1 LELEV
6 KEELL
11 QEEVFHALKNEVS
24 EEELEI
30 KENGV
35 QNQLYQN
42 SKEKQKQIKKRIL
55 CIPAKHVKNHIIE
68 KEEEIKEQE
77 N

>member
-1 LELEV
+1 MELEV
-6 KEELL
+6 KGELL
-11 QEEVFHALKNEVS
+11 QGGVFHELKNEVS
-24 EEELEI
+24 GEELEI

-42 SKEKQKQIKKRIL
+42 SKERQKQIKKQIL
-55 CIPAKHVKNHIIE
+55 CTPVRHVKNHNIE

-77 N
+77 K